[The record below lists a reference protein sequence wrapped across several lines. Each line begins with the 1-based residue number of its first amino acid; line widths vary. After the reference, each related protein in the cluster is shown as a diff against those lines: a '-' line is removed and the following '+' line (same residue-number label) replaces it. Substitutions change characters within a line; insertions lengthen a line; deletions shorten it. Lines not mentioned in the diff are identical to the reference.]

1 MRGETDAMSAQQI
14 QGMEDFVDTGC
25 AACHSGPMFSDFETH
40 VLGVSEANGLNT
52 PDTGDGEF
60 GFRTPS
66 LRQLAFTAPYFHGG
80 QETTLDDVIDFYDN
94 PGQSNNPNVPTNA
107 LDNDFRDLPNI
118 NGQTANRIEQFLN
131 ALSDDQFDRSRP
143 TTVPSGLS
151 VGGSI
156 E

>member
-1 MRGETDAMSAQQI
+1 MQTIR
-14 QGMEDFVDTGC
+14 
-25 AACHSGPMFSDFETH
+25 
-40 VLGVSEANGLNT
+40 
-52 PDTGDGEF
+52 
-60 GFRTPS
+60 
-66 LRQLAFTAPYFHGG
+66 
-80 QETTLDDVIDFYDN
+80 

-143 TTVPSGLS
+143 TTVPSGLP